1 MMEEAN
7 KGTTQGASDLLLV
20 ATNVAQ
26 EKGIDPDTVLEALEQ
41 SIAKAGRSRY
51 GQEFDIRAHVNRET
65 GAISLARYR
74 EVVEA
79 VENQATEVEL
89 SQAQGI
95 KKGVTVGD
103 FITEP
108 LPPPELGRVAALTA
122 RQVMNSRV
130 REAERERQY
139 EEFKDRQGEI
149 ISGVVKRKEYGHV
162 IVDLGRAEGCLR
174 REELLQRETF
184 ERGDRVRAYVK
195 EVRRDNRAQQILLSR
210 SDPQFVAGLFTH
222 EVPEIYDGQIEIKA
236 VAHDA
241 GSRAK
246 IAVHAKDSAIDPVGA
261 CVGMRGS
268 RVQAVVSELKGEKID
283 IIPWSED
290 TASFVVNAM
299 NPVEVSKVVIDEEKH
314 AIEVVVPESQLS
326 LAIGR
331 RGQNVRLASQLT
343 GWRIDILTEADE
355 SERRSE
361 EFKTRSQMF
370 IDELDVDDVIAHLLV
385 TEGFT
390 KIDELAQVPLQE
402 MQQIE
407 GFDESI
413 ASELHHRAVAWQKKQ
428 EQLFVEDCQELKID
442 DSLLQRPQLNKKM
455 ILMLGGQG
463 VCSRDDLADLSS
475 DELLDIVKPDIA
487 INRKDAD
494 AIIMEAR
501 GLPLKTDEDEEEGE
515 EGEKGEKGEK
525 E

>member
-1 MMEEAN
+1 MEEAN

-95 KKGVTVGD
+95 KKGVTVGE

-331 RGQNVRLASQLT
+331 RGQNVRLASCAHFLYSDRLFTLSRHQLT
-343 GWRIDILTEADE
+343 IW
-355 SERRSE
+355 
-361 EFKTRSQMF
+361 
-370 IDELDVDDVIAHLLV
+370 
-385 TEGFT
+385 
-390 KIDELAQVPLQE
+390 
-402 MQQIE
+402 
-407 GFDESI
+407 
-413 ASELHHRAVAWQKKQ
+413 
-428 EQLFVEDCQELKID
+428 
-442 DSLLQRPQLNKKM
+442 
-455 ILMLGGQG
+455 
-463 VCSRDDLADLSS
+463 SS
-475 DELLDIVKPDIA
+475 S
-487 INRKDAD
+487 
-494 AIIMEAR
+494 
-501 GLPLKTDEDEEEGE
+501 
-515 EGEKGEKGEK
+515 
-525 E
+525 

>member
-1 MMEEAN
+1 MAEAN

-20 ATNVAQ
+20 AANVAQ
-26 EKGIDPDTVLEALEQ
+26 EKGIDSDAVLEALEQ

-51 GQEFDIRAHVNRET
+51 GQEFDIRAHVDRET

-89 SQAQGI
+89 SQAQEI

-103 FITEP
+103 FITDP
-108 LPPPELGRVAALTA
+108 LPVLNDLRRVAALTA
-122 RQVMNSRV
+122 RQVLSSGV

-139 EEFKDRQGEI
+139 EEFKNRQGEI
-149 ISGVVKRKEYGHV
+149 ISGIVKRKEYGHV

-184 ERGDRVRAYVK
+184 ERDDRVRAYIK

-210 SDPQFVAGLFTH
+210 ADPQFVAGLFKH

-283 IIPWSED
+283 IIPWSEEP
-290 TASFVVNAM
+290 ASFVVNAM

-343 GWRIDILTEADE
+343 GWRIDILTEANE

-385 TEGFT
+385 TEGFA
-390 KIDELAQVPLQE
+390 KIDELAQVPLEE
-402 MQQIE
+402 MKQIE
-407 GFDESI
+407 GFNESI
-413 ASELHHRAVAWQKKQ
+413 ASELHHRAVAWQNKQ
-428 EQLFVEDCQELKID
+428 EQLFVKRCQKLKID
-442 DSLLQRPQLNKKM
+442 DSLLQRPQLNKQM
-455 ILMLGGQG
+455 ILMLGEQG

-475 DELLDIVKPDIA
+475 DELLDIVKPDVT

-501 GLPLKTDEDEEEGE
+501 GLPLQTEEA
-515 EGEKGEKGEK
+515 EK
-525 E
+525 ESEKESEKE